1 MKLDIKQRFGIGIF
15 ILFIGF
21 YFVHEYTFL
30 AHKATSLA
38 QVWNA
43 FFDRSNELNAVL
55 IIGIALILT
64 TLAIEFSLPKYEK
77 IEHFYAIQLAN
88 VALRWLAI
96 FLFIK
101 GLNSEK
107 SLFFY
112 DYWIYACVFFIGIGL
127 VCIFRFKK
135 KYEKEQIPVVD
146 FICTVSSLEILFLV
160 LYFDIAVSFYR
171 YNPTQYP
178 IIIGFGLL
186 LLVVK
191 LVGGVIKPIS
201 TDKTEAIGSDEDKQ
215 KETKDFRG
223 DGSVCQK
230 SEDEFDRYDF
240 SARIAKT
247 IADRK
252 SSDGIVMGIYGAWG
266 EGKSSVLGFIETELK
281 NEENK
286 AKNVVVVKFNP
297 WRYND
302 ENVLLG
308 QFFEKLE
315 TALDTNPKTKNE
327 EIAKLLKRYGKL
339 VSINIPVIGNI
350 GELLKNVGEVFGQDQ
365 DIEKLKQDINN
376 ALKKTNTKI
385 VVFIDDIDRLE
396 KDEVQ
401 SIFRLVKLTAD
412 FWNTTYL
419 LAFDDEMVAASVGER
434 FGAGNKEAGQ
444 SFIEKI
450 IQVPINMPVMS
461 SAQLKEFCFKRVDNA
476 IGANNIQ
483 LTDDEKKRFEGT
495 FTLHLLSKLGT
506 PRLAIR
512 YTNALLLS
520 LPMLYG
526 EVNMVDLMLIEAV
539 RLLYP
544 EHYRF
549 VGTNQSYFT
558 SYSGDKAESEVLPVK
573 KKLKELSKNLT
584 EQQKEDIKNLL
595 CELFPSLN
603 KIFTNSMSNDFTF
616 PSYLNQTNLW
626 LDKKRIGDSKYF
638 SKYFRYGLIKS
649 ELSDVDFEAF
659 LSEIPTM
666 SDDEMAGKL
675 KALISQISIA
685 GVLYE
690 FRSIRKSFD
699 WSDSKKF
706 ARVLCTNPNLLLDV
720 RSDGSYYNSYGIAG
734 EAVTLIHSLIAHHYN
749 RLEQFEFAKE
759 LMKVAKPFDFAY
771 ILCDQLGSDEP
782 QHKIFEQEQCTE
794 LFMQLI
800 EIAKAEAGDLPVFEK
815 FPGDMNMYVLF
826 VFWAKYDKKGLD
838 EYIEPIF
845 TKDPVKCIK
854 LLFLFTPNI
863 SLNGGKPYKTDYDQK
878 RFKYMISMID
888 KEMINAAIDKVYT
901 KAELDKDEIFWIEDE
916 TSSSVPQHV
925 QTEINVVR
933 QFKRCYNQ
941 EKTGD
946 KNSA

>member
-1 MKLDIKQRFGIGIF
+1 MKLDIKQRFGVGIF
-15 ILFIGF
+15 ILFIGY
-21 YFVHEYTFL
+21 YFVHKYTFL

-55 IIGIALILT
+55 IIGIVLILIT
-64 TLAIEFSLPKYEK
+64 VVIEFSLPKYEK

-127 VCIFRFKK
+127 VCIFRFE
-135 KYEKEQIPVVD
+135 KYKKEQIPVVD

-201 TDKTEAIGSDEDKQ
+201 ADKTEAIGSDEDKQ
-215 KETKDFRG
+215 EKLKDFRG
-223 DGSVCQK
+223 DGSVSQED
-230 SEDEFDRYDF
+230 EDEFDRYDF

-281 NEENK
+281 KEE
-286 AKNVVVVKFNP
+286 NVVVVKFNP

-315 TALDTNPKTKNE
+315 TALYPKTKNK
-327 EIAKLLKRYGKL
+327 EIAKLLKKYGKL

-350 GELLKNVGEVFGQDQ
+350 GELLKNVGEVFGQDGE
-365 DIEKLKQDINN
+365 DIEKLKEDINN
-376 ALKKTNTKI
+376 ALEKTETKI

-412 FWNTTYL
+412 FSNTTYL
-419 LAFDDEMVAASVGER
+419 LAFDDEMVAASIGER

-461 SAQLKEFCFKRVDNA
+461 SAQLKEFCFKRVYKDMEL
-476 IGANNIQ
+476 NNIQ
-483 LTDDEKKRFEGT
+483 LTNDEKKQFEDLFKAG
-495 FTLHLLSKLGT
+495 LSSKLDT
-506 PRLAIR
+506 PRLALR

-526 EVNMVDLMLIEAV
+526 EVNMVDLMLIEGV
-539 RLLYP
+539 KVLYP
-544 EHYRF
+544 EHYR
-549 VGTNQSYFT
+549 VIKT
-558 SYSGDKAESEVLPVK
+558 SSSDFNAYSGNKVKGELHPVE

-584 EQQKEDIKNLL
+584 AQQEANIKNLL
-595 CELFPSLN
+595 CTLFPS
-603 KIFTNSMSNDFTF
+603 ISRSFQEPVHPYFGGRSND
-616 PSYLNQTNLW
+616 S
-626 LDKKRIGDSKYF
+626 DSDSLFKQKMIASPEYYGR
-638 SKYFRYGLIKS
+638 YFRYGLIKG
-649 ELSDVDFEAF
+649 ELSDVGFQKF
-659 LSEIPTM
+659 LSKIPAM
-666 SDDEMAGKL
+666 SDNEMVGEL
-675 KALISQISIA
+675 RELISKSSVAQ
-685 GVLYE
+685 VLHK
-690 FRSIRKSFD
+690 IRVELVDSN
-699 WSDSKKF
+699 WESSKKF
-706 ARVLCTNPNLLLDV
+706 ARVVCTNSDLLLDED
-720 RSDGSYYNSYGIAG
+720 SKGFYSNSMRFTKTVDDAII
-734 EAVTLIHSLIAHHYN
+734 LIHDIIPRQYRPPHVHKSDESLKIE
-749 RLEQFEFAKE
+749 RFEFAKE
-759 LMKVAKPFDFAY
+759 LMKIAKPFKFAR
-771 ILCDQLGSDEP
+771 LLFDKLGSEEP
-782 QHKIFEQEQCTE
+782 QDKLFTPKQCAE

-800 EIAKAEAGDLPVFEK
+800 ETAKAEAGDLPVFEK

-826 VFWAKYDKKGLD
+826 TLWAKYDKKGLKK
-838 EYIEPIF
+838 YIE
-845 TKDPVKCIK
+845 TVYVNDEVKRSELITAIK
-854 LLFLFTPNI
+854 
-863 SLNGGKPYKTDYDQK
+863 
-878 RFKYMISMID
+878 
-888 KEMINAAIDKVYT
+888 
-901 KAELDKDEIFWIEDE
+901 
-916 TSSSVPQHV
+916 
-925 QTEINVVR
+925 
-933 QFKRCYNQ
+933 
-941 EKTGD
+941 
-946 KNSA
+946 